1 MGGLS
6 LQTAQV
12 RGIKE
17 KHGVCITGLRVCT
30 LNARSTFKGSGKT
43 EAHG

>member
-6 LQTAQV
+6 LQTEGV
-12 RGIKE
+12 GGIKE
-17 KHGVCITGLRVCT
+17 KHDMCITGLRICT
-30 LNARSTFKGSGKT
+30 LNARSTFVGVKT

>member
-6 LQTAQV
+6 LQTG
-12 RGIKE
+12 RGGIKE
-17 KHGVCITGLRVCT
+17 KHDMCITGLRICT
-30 LNARSTFKGSGKT
+30 LNARSTFVVVKT